1 MNYKIIGKYIKNLNF
16 NIPDSKSFSLL
27 AKDIP
32 SYKININIQSN
43 QIKEKVIEIDTS
55 LKLKPI
61 NNNNEKITTEIM
73 FTAIIELDQEIKD
86 KKEVEKII
94 LIDVPTEI
102 YPELRKIFIFVFE
115 NSGFKE
121 IKISSDV
128 DFQKLYNLRK
138 NQ

>member
-102 YPELRKIFIFVFE
+102 YPELRKVFVFVFE
-115 NSGFKE
+115 NSGFRE
-121 IKISSDV
+121 IKIDPNV
-128 DFQKLYNLRK
+128 DFKKLYLSRQN
-138 NQ
+138 

>member
-1 MNYKIIGKYIKNLNF
+1 MNYKIIGKYIKSLNF

-32 SYKININIQSN
+32 NYKININIQSN

-55 LKLKPI
+55 LKLNPI

-73 FTAIIELDQEIKD
+73 FTAIIELDKEIKD
-86 KKEVEKII
+86 KKEVERII
-94 LIDVPTEI
+94 LIDVPTKI
-102 YPELRKIFIFVFE
+102 YPELRKIFIFIFE